1 MALLLQGAGRE
12 MSFGDIIALLV
23 CTFSLVV
30 AIVTSAIWLCNKLEK
45 LALAV
50 ANSVT
55 HDQCSQKRDNCPC
68 VKDIAKIEDFL
79 NEKHPRS

>member
-1 MALLLQGAGRE
+1 
-12 MSFGDIIALLV
+12 MSIGDIIALLV
-23 CTFSLVV
+23 CTLALVTS
-30 AIVTSAIWLCNKLEK
+30 IVTSAIWVCNRLEN

-68 VKDIAKIEDFL
+68 VKDIDEINRL
-79 NEKHPRS
+79 INEKHPRK

>member
-1 MALLLQGAGRE
+1 MALH
-12 MSFGDIIALLV
+12 DIIALV
-23 CTFSLVV
+23 GCTLTLVV

-55 HDQCSQKRDNCPC
+55 HDQCSHKRDTCPC
-68 VKDIAKIEDFL
+68 VQEIKEINDLI
-79 NEKHPRS
+79 NEKHPRK

>member
-1 MALLLQGAGRE
+1 MMALH
-12 MSFGDIIALLV
+12 DIIALV
-23 CTFSLVV
+23 GCTLTLVV

-55 HDQCSQKRDNCPC
+55 HDQCTHKRDTCPC
-68 VKDIAKIEDFL
+68 VQEIKEINDLI
-79 NEKHPRS
+79 NEKHPRR